1 MAKRR
6 KEKASHGEVVEEE
19 KGTNVFGRHKL
30 YGLNSDFTWGSI
42 LLLAVVLTYQPI
54 WYAGFVWDDAS
65 HLTANPCIVGPL
77 GLKEIWTTSAALIC
91 SLVLTVFWLEHAV
104 GGLAPLPYHLVNV
117 QEHGL
122 GAILLWRILRKLR
135 VLGAWLGAAL
145 WALHPLQVESVAWVC
160 EMKNTQ
166 SSLFYLLTVFF
177 PEMVRAKREQRPAK
191 ALGIYLYVTLC
202 LFASLAMA
210 SKFSTAVLP
219 AVLVLCACWMESR
232 CDWRILVRLAP
243 IFILAV
249 IAVAA
254 TFELS
259 STDHAATAHPPWAGT
274 WVERVARTGDVI
286 WFYLGKLL
294 WPYPLMMVYPRWLI
308 DTGQWTSYLPL
319 LAVIG
324 LVLGLW
330 LKRGPWGRPYFLCPD
345 LFFHRAVA
353 VPRAHRPVFLAVLLR
368 RRSPPDAGR
377 HGTIGVG

>member
-117 QEHGL
+117 LEHGL

-177 PEMVRAKREQRPAK
+177 LRWFALRESNGQRK
-191 ALGIYLYVTLC
+191 HWEYTFML
-202 LFASLAMA
+202 LFASLPLWPWPA
-210 SKFSTAVLP
+210 SSPQQCCRLCWCSVP
-219 AVLVLCACWMESR
+219 AGWKA
-232 CDWRILVRLAP
+232 
-243 IFILAV
+243 
-249 IAVAA
+249 
-254 TFELS
+254 
-259 STDHAATAHPPWAGT
+259 
-274 WVERVARTGDVI
+274 DVI
-286 WFYLGKLL
+286 GASWSG
-294 WPYPLMMVYPRWLI
+294 WRRSSSWR
-308 DTGQWTSYLPL
+308 SLPL
-319 LAVIG
+319 
-324 LVLGLW
+324 
-330 LKRGPWGRPYFLCPD
+330 RQ
-345 LFFHRAVA
+345 
-353 VPRAHRPVFLAVLLR
+353 LLSFPLRTTR
-368 RRSPPDAGR
+368 RRRIR
-377 HGTIGVG
+377 HGRERG